1 MTFLDELRKENLQAM
16 KDKDPIKK
24 GVYSL
29 LISAISLAEK
39 EKGESLSKEEALKF
53 IQKEVKQL
61 KETIEL
67 TPSDRT
73 DLIEEANKKL
83 VLLESYLPK
92 QLSPEE
98 LVSEVEKFIQ
108 ENNLEAIKKNQGQ
121 IMKGLMEKLQG
132 ATDGKSLNIA
142 LSKVLK

>member
-1 MTFLDELRKENLQAM
+1 M
-16 KDKDPIKK
+16 
-24 GVYSL
+24 
-29 LISAISLAEK
+29 ISAIGLAEK
-39 EKGESLSKEEALKF
+39 EKGEALSKEEALKF

-61 KETIEL
+61 KETIES
-67 TPSDRT
+67 TPSTRT
-73 DLIEEANKKL
+73 DLLEEANKKL
-83 VLLESYLPK
+83 KILESYLPK

-98 LVSEVEKFIQ
+98 LVTEVERFIK

>member
-16 KDKDPIKK
+16 KDKDPIRK

-29 LISAISLAEK
+29 LISAIGLAEK
-39 EKGESLSKEEALKF
+39 EKGEEVSKEEALKF
-53 IQKEVKQL
+53 IQKEIKQL

-67 TPSDRT
+67 TPQERT

-83 VLLESYLPK
+83 AILEAYLPK

-98 LVSEVEKFIQ
+98 LVSEVEKFIK
-108 ENNLEAIKKNQGQ
+108 ENNLEAIKKNQGT
-121 IMKGLMEKLQG
+121 IMKGLMAKLQG
-132 ATDGKSLNIA
+132 ATDGKSLNVA